1 MLGTY
6 DAWYSR
12 CLVLA
17 NLWARESLVLAKLWA
32 REALGSRSFGLA
44 KLWARPGGPTQGL
57 PGRSTRDG

>member
-32 REALGSRSFGLA
+32 REALGSRSFGLGRA
-44 KLWARPGGPTQGL
+44 APPKAYPADRPGMGKPKA
-57 PGRSTRDG
+57 